1 MSDDTV
7 ASLPP
12 RSPRMRTFWKTL
24 ATVLAVTVFASVLV
38 NLSMPAWPDMTRS
51 PRPSEGRVYRGILNG
66 SDTYMNRREYLLHWV
81 LEDVN
86 FAGVAA
92 FAAIYFFVDPFDYKR
107 RLRPLRPPRPY

>member
-1 MSDDTV
+1 
-7 ASLPP
+7 
-12 RSPRMRTFWKTL
+12 
-24 ATVLAVTVFASVLV
+24 
-38 NLSMPAWPDMTRS
+38 
-51 PRPSEGRVYRGILNG
+51 
-66 SDTYMNRREYLLHWV
+66 MNRREYLLHWV